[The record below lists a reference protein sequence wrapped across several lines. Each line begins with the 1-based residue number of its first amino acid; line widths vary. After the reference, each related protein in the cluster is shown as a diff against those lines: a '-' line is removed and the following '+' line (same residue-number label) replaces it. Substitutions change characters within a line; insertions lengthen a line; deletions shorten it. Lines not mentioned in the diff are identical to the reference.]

1 MYNEKCLC
9 NFSRFAYTIIANLVK
24 FVFTSNYLI
33 ILQLGPPGD
42 YGVPVLAAVD
52 QEVGPEAECV
62 QGEPPV
68 WVRASKLRPV
78 ILAGS
83 VLVR

>member
-1 MYNEKCLC
+1 MCATC
-9 NFSRFAYTIIANLVK
+9 VHVFASTIIANLVK
-24 FVFTSNYLI
+24 FIFTVSHFI
-33 ILQLGPPGD
+33 FLQLGPPGD
-42 YGVPVLAAVD
+42 YGVPVLAAVG

>member
-1 MYNEKCLC
+1 MWC
-9 NFSRFAYTIIANLVK
+9 
-24 FVFTSNYLI
+24 VFLK
-33 ILQLGPPGD
+33 LGPPGD

-52 QEVGPEAECV
+52 QEVGPEAECA

-78 ILAGS
+78 ILA
-83 VLVR
+83 

>member
-1 MYNEKCLC
+1 MWCL
-9 NFSRFAYTIIANLVK
+9 F
-24 FVFTSNYLI
+24 
-33 ILQLGPPGD
+33 LQLGPPGD

-52 QEVGPEAECV
+52 QEVGTETECV

-78 ILAGS
+78 ILA
-83 VLVR
+83 